1 MSRLQQMQVDVAFL
15 SETHL
20 RQASVSGLQRGWVSQ
35 VFHSKFDA
43 RARGVA
49 ILINKNIA
57 FQPTEVI
64 SDPNGRYIIVTG
76 QIFVNKIILVNVYA
90 PNCDNSTFF
99 RKMFMT
105 IPKIDNGFLIL
116 GGDFNLVLNSTLDGS
131 SNVTQNLSRSA
142 KVVTDFMDQC
152 GLSDNW

>member
-64 SDPNGRYIIVTG
+64 SDPNGRYIIDTG
-76 QIFVNKIILVNVYA
+76 QIFANKIILVNLYA
-90 PNCDNSTFF
+90 PTVTTVLFSGNC
-99 RKMFMT
+99 
-105 IPKIDNGFLIL
+105 L
-116 GGDFNLVLNSTLDGS
+116 
-131 SNVTQNLSRSA
+131 
-142 KVVTDFMDQC
+142 
-152 GLSDNW
+152 